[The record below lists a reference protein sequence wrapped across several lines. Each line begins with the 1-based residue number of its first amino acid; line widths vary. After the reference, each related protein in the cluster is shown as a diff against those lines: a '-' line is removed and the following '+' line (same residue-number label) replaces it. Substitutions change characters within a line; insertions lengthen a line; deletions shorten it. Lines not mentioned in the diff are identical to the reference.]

1 MVSTTEERRIKQ
13 DMDYMLNL
21 ADVKQVL
28 NCSYREI
35 FKLIKAGEIPVTKL
49 IGKPITLDEID
60 DSTTSLRVRPSD
72 LQAFLDRRTG
82 GE

>member
-1 MVSTTEERRIKQ
+1 MVSTSEERKIKQ

-21 ADVKQVL
+21 AEVKQVL

-49 IGKPITLDEID
+49 IGKPINLEEID
-60 DSTTSLRVRPSD
+60 ESTTGLRVRPSD
-72 LQAFLDRRTG
+72 LQRYLNERVAQ
-82 GE
+82 